1 MNEESFSHMVL
12 FTSYGPKQKYPV
24 EGILNTDQT
33 TDSGLDP
40 DQKSF
45 LVWIPP
51 KSPCEFM
58 EYTNRN
64 YE

>member
-45 LVWIPP
+45 LV
-51 KSPCEFM
+51 
-58 EYTNRN
+58 
-64 YE
+64 